1 MTRELIT
8 RDTVAVVVDE
18 NGDSHQFQIENNSL
32 LFDASKSEEM
42 YEWAIEQSDYSDS
55 RTNPDDIDWPVS
67 VTQTHHLEDT
77 LGLRIPRELNDILG
91 GDRGYQYFTDE
102 MGGRPNYPSI
112 EVIEN
117 WIVHSDGD
125 VELETVEYDGVVYTP
140 EKLK

>member
-1 MTRELIT
+1 MTRELLT

-18 NGDSHQFQIENNSL
+18 NGDSHQFQIENDSL
-32 LFDASKSEEM
+32 LFENGKSEEI
-42 YEWAIEQSDYSDS
+42 YEWAIANSEFNDS
-55 RTNPDDIDWPVS
+55 RTTIDDIDWPVD

-77 LGLRIPRELNDILG
+77 LGLQIPRELNDILG
-91 GDRGYQYFTDE
+91 GDAGYQYFTDE

-117 WIVHSDGD
+117 WIVHSNGV

-140 EKLK
+140 EN